1 MSTSSNPTPDD
12 HHEPDRLSSWEQQVL
27 AGIEQGLE
35 ASDPRL
41 ARTLARAG
49 PRTARRWWPLSAT
62 CSGLLVAGLIVL
74 VVAGALLPDSAWAA
88 LAAIT
93 AVVVVPWLLLC
104 ATERRGSG

>member
-1 MSTSSNPTPDD
+1 LST
-12 HHEPDRLSSWEQQVL
+12 
-27 AGIEQGLE
+27 
-35 ASDPRL
+35 
-41 ARTLARAG
+41 
-49 PRTARRWWPLSAT
+49 T
-62 CSGLLVAGLIVL
+62 CTGLLVAGLIVL